1 MKCYLLTA
9 GLVALLAV
17 DAHAH
22 DAPTKELDC
31 MIFNSKGRHLKPSE
45 MSEKETMQVANC
57 MQDKKFDEAL
67 RDFNPDSTAG
77 YGVKSQ

>member
-1 MKCYLLTA
+1 MSRE
-9 GLVALLAV
+9 LLAV
-17 DAHAH
+17 IVVTLLAADAQAH

-31 MIFNSKGRHLKPSE
+31 MIFNSKGRHLKPAE

-67 RDFNPDSTAG
+67 RDFNPNSTAG
-77 YGVKSQ
+77 YGVKAQ